1 MGEEYN
7 NFYGGDINMKY
18 RKKPVVIEA
27 IQFNGEN
34 QGDVAEFMGEM
45 IRTNFFPDILIETL
59 DGTMKANIGDYIIKG
74 VKGEFYP
81 CKPDIFEMTYEPVN
95 CYMEEL
101 QSVYNQIIN
110 VLKENNVLMNITPPR
125 PYLIKKDDEER
136 INAEAEDLL
145 KEGTLEEYISKMEE
159 KEAYRFYFDEA
170 YKYE

>member
-1 MGEEYN
+1 
-7 NFYGGDINMKY
+7 MKY

-101 QSVYNQIIN
+101 QSVYNQITNI
-110 VLKENNVLMNITPPR
+110 LKENNVLMNITPPR

-136 INAEAEDLL
+136 INAEAESLL
-145 KEGTLEEYISKMEE
+145 KEGKIKEYNSKMEE
-159 KEAYRFYFDEA
+159 KEAYKLYFDEA

>member
-1 MGEEYN
+1 
-7 NFYGGDINMKY
+7 MKY
-18 RKKPVVIEA
+18 RTKPVVIEA

-59 DGTMKANIGDYIIKG
+59 EGTMKANIGDYIIKG

-81 CKPDIFEMTYEPVN
+81 CKPDIFEMTYEPVG
-95 CYMEEL
+95 CYMKEL
-101 QSVYNQIIN
+101 QSVYNQITN

-145 KEGTLEEYISKMEE
+145 KEGKLEEYISKMEE